1 MAVVK
6 ENIVAGIKI
15 SAIIYLIIVIIIVIY
30 IVMSTKKVTLQIIT
44 LVSSTL
50 PAIALLADGV
60 NYLISAAALKLER
73 DGINIECRS
82 DDCSKGRIIIRVKNV
97 GNDNAERVYAHL
109 TVGVHR
115 RNRFSWE
122 WGSEERELGDFVV
135 NTNLCKD
142 AIIRERNP
150 RIDKEHLP
158 WIVGNDKF
166 RNKISIVKGDYAR
179 LFILEYE
186 RVPDGYVIKIPSEFG
201 TDKPRVCL
209 GLDFYTMY
217 VFHIVISGK
226 NVRKPLEITLNITR
240 SKLDILA
247 SLTAGFEEGF
257 VFINEKL
264 FNTMLNEL
272 LTSSGSI

>member
-1 MAVVK
+1 MVK
-6 ENIVAGIKI
+6 GNIAAWIRIIGVIIYFIVIVIVIGIKAAI
-15 SAIIYLIIVIIIVIY
+15 LSAP
-30 IVMSTKKVTLQIIT
+30 
-44 LVSSTL
+44 
-50 PAIALLADGV
+50 PALALLAEGV
-60 NYLISAAALKLER
+60 NDLVKYYSSTATLELER

-240 SKLDILA
+240 SRLDILA

>member
-1 MAVVK
+1 VV
-6 ENIVAGIKI
+6 EGNIAACIRIIGVIIYFIVIVIVIGIKAAI
-15 SAIIYLIIVIIIVIY
+15 LSAP
-30 IVMSTKKVTLQIIT
+30 
-44 LVSSTL
+44 
-50 PAIALLADGV
+50 PALALLAEGV
-60 NYLISAAALKLER
+60 NDLVKYYSSTATLELER

-109 TVGVHR
+109 TVGIHR

-186 RVPDGYVIKIPSEFG
+186 RVPDYYVIKVPSSDG
-201 TDKPRVCL
+201 KPMICL
-209 GLDFYTMY
+209 QLDLITKYL
-217 VFHIVISGK
+217 FHITINGRRVRRPLVIKMYITMDRLDAIIQSK
-226 NVRKPLEITLNITR
+226 VRLER
-240 SKLDILA
+240 R
-247 SLTAGFEEGF
+247 
-257 VFINEKL
+257 FINEEL
-264 FNTMLNEL
+264 FNVVLNEL
-272 LTSSGSI
+272 LIG

>member
-15 SAIIYLIIVIIIVIY
+15 SAIIYLIIVIIIVID

-97 GNDNAERVYAHL
+97 GNDDAERVYAHL

-122 WGSEERELGDFVV
+122 WSPEKRELGDSVV

-158 WIVGNDKF
+158 WIAGNDKF
-166 RNKISIVKGDYAR
+166 RNRISIVKGDYAR
-179 LFILEYE
+179 LLILEYE
-186 RVPDGYVIKIPSEFG
+186 RVPDYYVIKVPSSE
-201 TDKPRVCL
+201 DKPMKGKPMICL
-209 GLDFYTMY
+209 RLDLMTKY
-217 VFHIVISGK
+217 VFHITINGSR
-226 NVRKPLEITLNITR
+226 VRRSLGIKMYITMDRLDAIIQSKVRLER
-240 SKLDILA
+240 R
-247 SLTAGFEEGF
+247 
-257 VFINEKL
+257 FINEEL
-264 FNTMLNEL
+264 FNVVPNEL
-272 LTSSGSI
+272 LIG

>member
-1 MAVVK
+1 MV
-6 ENIVAGIKI
+6 EGNIAACIRIIGVIIYFIVIVIVIGIKAAI
-15 SAIIYLIIVIIIVIY
+15 LSAP
-30 IVMSTKKVTLQIIT
+30 
-44 LVSSTL
+44 
-50 PAIALLADGV
+50 PALALLAEGV
-60 NYLISAAALKLER
+60 NDLVKYYSSTATLELER

-109 TVGVHR
+109 TVGIHR

-186 RVPDGYVIKIPSEFG
+186 RVPDYYVIKVPSSDG
-201 TDKPRVCL
+201 KPMICL
-209 GLDFYTMY
+209 QLDLITKYL
-217 VFHIVISGK
+217 FHITINGRRVRRPLVIKMYITMDRLDAIIQSK
-226 NVRKPLEITLNITR
+226 VRLER
-240 SKLDILA
+240 R
-247 SLTAGFEEGF
+247 
-257 VFINEKL
+257 FINEEL
-264 FNTMLNEL
+264 FNVVLNEL
-272 LTSSGSI
+272 LIG

>member
-15 SAIIYLIIVIIIVIY
+15 SAIIYVIIVIY
-30 IVMSTKKVTLQIIT
+30 IVMGTKKVTPQIMF
-44 LVSSTL
+44 STL
-50 PAIALLADGV
+50 PAIAIFADGV

-73 DGINIECRS
+73 DGINIKCRS

-97 GNDNAERVYAHL
+97 GNDDAERVYAHL

-122 WGSEERELGDFVV
+122 WGSEERELGDSVV

-158 WIVGNDKF
+158 WIAGNDKF

-179 LFILEYE
+179 LLILEYE
-186 RVPDGYVIKIPSEFG
+186 RVPDYYVIKVPSSE
-201 TDKPRVCL
+201 DKPMKGKPMICL
-209 GLDFYTMY
+209 RLDLMTRY
-217 VFHIVISGK
+217 VFHITINGSR
-226 NVRKPLEITLNITR
+226 VRRPLGIKMYITMDRLDAIIQ
-240 SKLDILA
+240 SKVRL
-247 SLTAGFEEGF
+247 ERR
-257 VFINEKL
+257 FINEEL
-264 FNTMLNEL
+264 FNVVLNEL
-272 LTSSGSI
+272 LIG